1 MKKVFIVALVVGFI
15 GHSLMTTGVKA
26 VNHYQQ
32 SQASIEAK
40 AGV

>member
-15 GHSLMTTGVKA
+15 GHSLMSTGEA
-26 VNHYQQ
+26 AISRHQQ